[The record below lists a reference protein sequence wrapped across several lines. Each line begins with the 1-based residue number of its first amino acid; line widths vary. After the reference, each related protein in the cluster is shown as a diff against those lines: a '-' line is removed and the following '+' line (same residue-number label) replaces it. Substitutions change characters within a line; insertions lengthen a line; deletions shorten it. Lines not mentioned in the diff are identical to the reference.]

1 MKGDTMEAE
10 RDFFRALYEAL
21 EKIVGSLD
29 HEEVMQSVVE
39 ATVRTMG
46 VKACSLRI
54 VDRRRRKLIL
64 GSSTGLSAGYIRKG
78 PVLIE
83 ASALDREALDGKT
96 LYVENAQS
104 DPRWQ
109 YPEKAQ
115 QEGICSVLV
124 APLTAEGKVAGVL
137 RIYTDQVR
145 TFDEEEMRFLEAMAR
160 LSALALEN
168 ARLHQTLRSDFEMLV
183 ADRYRIDED

>member
-1 MKGDTMEAE
+1 MKEKH
-10 RDFFRALYEAL
+10 DFFNAMYEAL

-29 HEEVMQSVVE
+29 HDEVMKNVVE
-39 ATVRTMG
+39 STVEALS
-46 VKACSLRI
+46 VKACSIRI

-64 GSSTGLSAGYIRKG
+64 GCSTGLSEGYIRKG

-83 ASALDREALDGKT
+83 ASALDREALEGKS

-104 DPRWQ
+104 DSRWQ
-109 YPEKAQ
+109 YPDKAR
-115 QEGICSVLV
+115 QEGIFSVLV
-124 APLTAEGKVAGVL
+124 APLTTQEKVVGVL
-137 RIYTDQVR
+137 RIYTGEVR
-145 TFDEEEMRFLEAMAR
+145 TFDKEEMRFLEAMAR

-168 ARLHQTLRSDFEMLV
+168 ARLHQTLQSDFEMLV

>member
-1 MKGDTMEAE
+1 MNRD
-10 RDFFRALYEAL
+10 RDFFKALYEAL

-29 HEEVMQSVVE
+29 HDEVMQSIVE
-39 ATVRTMG
+39 STVKAMG
-46 VKACSLRI
+46 VKACSLRL

-64 GSSTGLSAGYIRKG
+64 GCSTGLSEGYVRKG

-83 ASALDREALDGKT
+83 ASGLDREALEGKT
-96 LYVENAQS
+96 VYVENAQS

-115 QEGICSVLV
+115 QEGIISVLV
-124 APLTAEGKVAGVL
+124 APLTAEGKAVGVL
-137 RIYTDQVR
+137 RIYAGEVR

-160 LSALALEN
+160 LSGLALEN

>member
-1 MKGDTMEAE
+1 MDRD
-10 RDFFRALYEAL
+10 RDFFKALYEAL

-29 HEEVMQSVVE
+29 HDEVMQSVVE
-39 ATVRTMG
+39 STVKAMG
-46 VKACSLRI
+46 VKACSLRL

-64 GSSTGLSAGYIRKG
+64 GCSVGLSEGYIRKG

-83 ASALDREALDGKT
+83 ASALDREALEGKT

-109 YPEKAQ
+109 YPQKAQ
-115 QEGICSVLV
+115 QEGIFSVLV
-124 APLTAEGKVAGVL
+124 APLTAQGKAVGVL
-137 RIYTDQVR
+137 RIYSSEVR
-145 TFDEEEMRFLEAMAR
+145 AFDEEEMRFLEAMAR
-160 LSALALEN
+160 LSGLALEN
-168 ARLHQTLRSDFEMLV
+168 ARLHQSLRTDFEMLV

>member
-1 MKGDTMEAE
+1 MKEK
-10 RDFFRALYEAL
+10 RDFFDALYEAL

-29 HEEVMQSVVE
+29 HDDVMENVVE
-39 ATVRTMG
+39 STLKALQ
-46 VKACSLRI
+46 VKACSIRI

-64 GSSTGLSAGYIRKG
+64 GSSTGLSEGYIRKG

-83 ASALDREALDGKT
+83 ASALDREALEGKT

-109 YPEKAQ
+109 YPEKAA
-115 QEGICSVLV
+115 QEGIFSVLV
-124 APLTAEGKVAGVL
+124 APLTAQEHVVGVL
-137 RIYTDQVR
+137 RIYSDEVRIFDQ
-145 TFDEEEMRFLEAMAR
+145 EEMRFLEAMAR

>member
-1 MKGDTMEAE
+1 MNKD
-10 RDFFRALYEAL
+10 RDFFKALYEAL

-29 HEEVMQSVVE
+29 HDEVMQSIVE
-39 ATVRTMG
+39 STVKAMG
-46 VKACSLRI
+46 VKACSLRL

-64 GSSTGLSAGYIRKG
+64 GCSTGLSEGYVRKG

-83 ASALDREALDGKT
+83 ASGLDREALEGKT
-96 LYVENAQS
+96 VYVENAQS

-115 QEGICSVLV
+115 QEGIISVLV
-124 APLTAEGKVAGVL
+124 APLTAEGKAVGVL
-137 RIYTDQVR
+137 RIYAGEVR

-160 LSALALEN
+160 LSGLALEN